1 VGRRGGGGRK
11 EEHGDNEDEGSNLSP
26 SSALSRVRSRPSTD
40 SSEHIRRFLSRRP
53 PSSLEG
59 CWDALL
65 FGTPAVTQNVECGG
79 GGANVDVVSGRR
91 GLVWRWP
98 TNGRACLQVN
108 KAKVKTRQRF
118 IQLCSACLKVC
129 VSVLHARVLP
139 AVREGLQTHQTT
151 PSTKIPRR
159 RRTPSRRSADRFRRV
174 LRLPHRRW
182 KMWSRDH
189 TTTVQTPPPTVR
201 LLLVA
206 LRGAAF
212 CRTSMHRWCV
222 DLTIGQPLA
231 NPAILPPLEPKP
243 PLGWLKERL
252 FRTYFRTCVSRRIE
266 ITIWL

>member
-1 VGRRGGGGRK
+1 VV
-11 EEHGDNEDEGSNLSP
+11 LSGEWP
-26 SSALSRVRSRPSTD
+26 CVA
-40 SSEHIRRFLSRRP
+40 SE
-53 PSSLEG
+53 
-59 CWDALL
+59 
-65 FGTPAVTQNVECGG
+65 Q
-79 GGANVDVVSGRR
+79 
-91 GLVWRWP
+91 
-98 TNGRACLQVN
+98 
-108 KAKVKTRQRF
+108 AKVKTRERF

-174 LRLPHRRW
+174 LRLPHCRW
-182 KMWSRDH
+182 KIWSRDH
-189 TTTVQTPPPTVR
+189 TTTVQTPPPTER

-231 NPAILPPLEPKP
+231 NPALLPPLQPKP
-243 PLGWLKERL
+243 PLGWLKESVLVCLSSNRDCNL
-252 FRTYFRTCVSRRIE
+252 VVKTKTWRRDTCAHVGDAPQCSP
-266 ITIWL
+266 